1 MRRLFHIFVAII
13 AAAATSACNKQ
24 ADSGDAGPVDATFSV
39 SIGQKTKAFADGS
52 KVDKLYVGIY
62 ALGEN
67 NSFTWVAD
75 NSDSP
80 ASVSGGKATVTF
92 NGKIV
97 KGLSYKVV
105 FWAQKEGAPYIID
118 WSKTVKTGP
127 VVKALTEGN
136 ANDESRDAFYGVYDT
151 GVVTGNIDQKSI
163 VLKRPFAQINLLVPK
178 DNITE
183 QSASVS
189 SSMNIAQAPT
199 VLNLATSATSLPADW
214 SLSAASIDEPAFGSY
229 ASTHKYMAMNYV
241 LVDQSDTPSLYDLKV
256 SVLAGVQSC
265 NDLSI
270 PNVPLKANTRTNIIG
285 SIFED
290 KLDLTISVGINS
302 GFDNEGQIPDDSK
315 VLTFDFNEYI
325 GGWPAKKA
333 DAAEGEYT
341 YNIKGE
347 DYFFTHT
354 KAGNGIYTA
363 VYNNSGYL
371 MISQD
376 NSLGLPAINGFKL
389 TKVAATNSAG
399 CSTSVEVLVTSD
411 TSGNAVRGGEA
422 LKWETTSTEYTYT
435 LSNTKVATRYYLS
448 ATKKNAQIVKLVL
461 TYKPNK

>member
-1 MRRLFHIFVAII
+1 MRRLFHILVAII
-13 AAAATSACNKQ
+13 AAAAVYACNKQ
-24 ADSGDAGPVDATFSV
+24 ADCLEAGPVDATFSV
-39 SIGQKTKAFADGS
+39 SVGQETKAFADGS

-80 ASVSGGKATVTF
+80 AEVSGGKATVTF

-97 KGLSYKVV
+97 KGHSYKAV
-105 FWAQKEGAPYIID
+105 FWAQKDGAPYIID

-127 VVKALTEGN
+127 IVKAPTEGD

-178 DNITE
+178 DNINE
-183 QSASVS
+183 PSASVS
-189 SSMNIAQAPT
+189 SSMFIAQAPT

-214 SLSAASIDEPAFGSY
+214 SFSAASIDEPAIGAY

-241 LVDQSDTPSLYDLKV
+241 LVDQSDTPSLYNLKV

-270 PNVPLKANTRTNIIG
+270 PNVSLKANTRTNIIG
-285 SIFED
+285 SI
-290 KLDLTISVGINS
+290 
-302 GFDNEGQIPDDSK
+302 FDNEGQIPDDSK
-315 VLTFDFNEYI
+315 VLTFDFNNNIE
-325 GGWPAKKA
+325 GWPAKKD
-333 DAAEGEYT
+333 DAAEGEYI

-347 DYFFTHT
+347 NYTFTHT
-354 KAGNGIYTA
+354 KAGNGIYTS
-363 VYNNSGYL
+363 VYNKTGYL

-376 NSLGLPAINGFKL
+376 NYLGLPEINGFKL

-411 TSGNAVRGGEA
+411 TSGYPVSGGEA
-422 LKWETTSTEYTYT
+422 LKWETTSSEYTYT
-435 LSNTKVATRYYLS
+435 LSNTKVATRYYLY

>member
-13 AAAATSACNKQ
+13 AAAAVSACNKE
-24 ADSGDAGPVDATFSV
+24 ADSGVAGPVDATFSV
-39 SIGQKTKAFADGS
+39 SVGQETKAFADGS
-52 KVDKLYVGIY
+52 QVDKLYVGIY

-67 NSFTWVAD
+67 NSFTWVVD

-80 ASVSGGKATVTF
+80 AEVSGGKATVTF
-92 NGKIV
+92 NGIIV
-97 KGLSYKVV
+97 KGLSYKAV

-127 VVKALTEGN
+127 VVKALTDGD

-178 DNITE
+178 DNINDL
-183 QSASVS
+183 SASVS

-229 ASTHKYMAMNYV
+229 ASTHKYVAMNYV
-241 LVDQSDTPSLYDLKV
+241 LVDQSDTPSLYNLNV

-270 PNVPLKANTRTNIIG
+270 PNVSLKANTRTNIIG
-285 SIFED
+285 SIFD
-290 KLDLTISVGINS
+290 KEGETP
-302 GFDNEGQIPDDSK
+302 DNSK
-315 VLTFDFNEYI
+315 VLTFDFNEDI
-325 GGWPAKKA
+325 AGWPAKKA

-354 KAGNGIYTA
+354 KAGNGIYTGS
-363 VYNNSGYL
+363 YNNSGYL

-376 NSLGLPAINGFKL
+376 NYLGLPAINGFKL

-411 TSGNAVRGGEA
+411 TSGDAVQGGEA

-435 LSNTKVATRYYLS
+435 LSNTKAATRYYLL

-461 TYKPNK
+461 TYKPD